1 VSVGVVQQ
9 GTNVK
14 SLRDKGG
21 QPLTSPNASSQT
33 CTYDA
38 TQHPPHDV
46 AHRIARSAFPR
57 AHEFFARVLPK
68 VKSRMEL
75 NWFELAFVGFVAVD
89 LQSHR
94 QSVGGSQTSNSSSMN
109 NQSRIELLSG
119 VKSAVNAASFA
130 PTEGRIKE
138 AKAAIASLMSYVESL
153 EAPKKPK
160 RRRKTK
166 QKSGKATAATRI
178 ADRQERAF
186 HGKADT
192 PVTPRHTKRTASV
205 EEARKAAQEVS
216 DKSGATARAERKAS
230 LIAKAI
236 EKEAVVSPVAS
247 PDAARLAD
255 LEAKIEA
262 LIALQSM
269 GHDVMRNEN
278 EVLFSDLPFDP
289 TSNL

>member
-1 VSVGVVQQ
+1 MDLVPQKFGDS
-9 GTNVK
+9 K
-14 SLRDKGG
+14 
-21 QPLTSPNASSQT
+21 
-33 CTYDA
+33 
-38 TQHPPHDV
+38 
-46 AHRIARSAFPR
+46 
-57 AHEFFARVLPK
+57 
-68 VKSRMEL
+68 
-75 NWFELAFVGFVAVD
+75 FVAVD

-94 QSVGGSQTSNSSSMN
+94 QSAGGSQTSNSSSMN

-153 EAPKKPK
+153 EEGLKPK
-160 RRRKTK
+160 RKVSKKPRK
-166 QKSGKATAATRI
+166 QKSSKATAATRI

-236 EKEAVVSPVAS
+236 EKEAVVSPVTPRKKPSKKAKNWTKGVKERTTLVETTFLPTPVTS

-262 LIALQSM
+262 LLALQAM

-289 TSNL
+289 DFNHYEG

>member
-1 VSVGVVQQ
+1 V
-9 GTNVK
+9 
-14 SLRDKGG
+14 RE
-21 QPLTSPNASSQT
+21 
-33 CTYDA
+33 
-38 TQHPPHDV
+38 
-46 AHRIARSAFPR
+46 I
-57 AHEFFARVLPK
+57 FARVLPS
-68 VKSRMEL
+68 VKSRMDLVPQKFGDSE
-75 NWFELAFVGFVAVD
+75 FVAVALASAMLPVK
-89 LQSHR
+89 LQ
-94 QSVGGSQTSNSSSMN
+94 TSSSMN
-109 NQSRIELLSG
+109 NQLSRIELLSG

-153 EAPKKPK
+153 EEGLKPK
-160 RRRKTK
+160 RKVSKKPRK

-236 EKEAVVSPVAS
+236 EKEAVVSPVTPRKKPSKKAKNWTKGVEERTTLVETTFLPTPVTS
-247 PDAARLAD
+247 PDEARLAD

-262 LIALQSM
+262 LLALQAM

-289 TSNL
+289 DFNHYEG

>member
-1 VSVGVVQQ
+1 MDLVPQKFGDS
-9 GTNVK
+9 K
-14 SLRDKGG
+14 
-21 QPLTSPNASSQT
+21 
-33 CTYDA
+33 
-38 TQHPPHDV
+38 
-46 AHRIARSAFPR
+46 
-57 AHEFFARVLPK
+57 
-68 VKSRMEL
+68 
-75 NWFELAFVGFVAVD
+75 FVAVD

-94 QSVGGSQTSNSSSMN
+94 QSAGGSQTSNSSSMN

-153 EAPKKPK
+153 EEGLKPK
-160 RRRKTK
+160 RKVSKKPRK

-236 EKEAVVSPVAS
+236 EKEAVVSPVTPRKKPSKKAKNWTKGVEERTTLVETTFLPTPVTS

-262 LIALQSM
+262 LLALQAM

-289 TSNL
+289 DFNHYEG